1 MALKL
6 TLKPGEKFV
15 INGAV
20 VQNADRRA
28 TLVIQNKASILRE
41 RDIML
46 PDQAN
51 TPMRRIYFAI
61 MMLYLDEKGSKDAQ
75 EEFVRRMTEFMNAI
89 SDPDAVAQCVNII
102 QCVHDKQ
109 YYKAL
114 TACRKLYPFE
124 EERLN
129 YVSPEL
135 PELSNRSEHD

>member
-1 MALKL
+1 MRKMALKL

-46 PDQAN
+46 PEQAT
-51 TPMRRIYFAI
+51 TPMRRIYFAV
-61 MMLYLDEKGSKDAQ
+61 MMLYLDDKNSKQAYDD
-75 EEFVRRMTEFMNAI
+75 FVQRMADFMNAI
-89 SDPDAVAQCVNII
+89 SNPDAVSQCVSII
-102 QCVHDKQ
+102 QNVHDKQ

-129 YVSPEL
+129 YVSPDL
-135 PELSNRSEHD
+135 PSNPEHD

>member
-20 VQNADRRA
+20 VQNADRRT

-46 PDQAN
+46 PEQAN
-51 TPMRRIYFAI
+51 TPMRRIYFAV
-61 MMLYLDEKGSKDAQ
+61 MMLYLDDKAQ
-75 EEFVRRMTEFMNAI
+75 RQYYDEFVQRMTEFMNAI
-89 SDPDAVAQCVNII
+89 QSPDALAQCVTII
-102 QCVHDKQ
+102 QHVHDKL

-114 TACRKLYPFE
+114 TACRKLYAFE
-124 EERLN
+124 EARLN
-129 YVSPEL
+129 YVA
-135 PELSNRSEHD
+135 PELSDRAEHN